1 MAQHIDLYPTI
12 LDAVGYNKKFRSW
25 GRSLLAN
32 KVDEQP
38 YLLNYIAG
46 TSFFAKDDFFCTFDG
61 MNITGLY
68 SKEDKKMHKDL
79 KSVFPNVKYDF
90 ELSCKAYLQSYF
102 NSIIDKKIDKP
113 YLIN

>member
-1 MAQHIDLYPTI
+1 MA
-12 LDAVGYNKKFRSW
+12 
-25 GRSLLAN
+25 
-32 KVDEQP
+32 
-38 YLLNYIAG
+38 
-46 TSFFAKDDFFCTFDG
+46 
-61 MNITGLY
+61 
-68 SKEDKKMHKDL
+68 KDL